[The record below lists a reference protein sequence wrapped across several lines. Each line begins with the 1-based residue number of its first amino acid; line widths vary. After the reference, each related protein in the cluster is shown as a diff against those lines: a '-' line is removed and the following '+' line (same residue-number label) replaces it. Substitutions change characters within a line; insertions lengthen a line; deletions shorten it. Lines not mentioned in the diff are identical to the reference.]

1 MMADVMLIGE
11 PMVVFYANDY
21 GPLSE
26 VNQFSKGLAG
36 AEVNVGIGLSR
47 LGHPISFLTKLSND
61 EMGKYIFNCLQKEKF
76 ALSYTLLDEQKP
88 MGIMFKNK
96 VKNGDPETMYYRNGS
111 AVTTLSVKDVEAI
124 DFKQLKVL
132 HLTGIPIA
140 LSESLRETI
149 FYLINKARENDCVI
163 TFDPNLRPILWD
175 SEELMIRTINE
186 VAALSDVFLP
196 GLGEAKLLTGLTDID
211 EISDFYLAQGVTHI
225 VLKQGSDGAYV
236 KGHDNNGTV
245 VKGFEV
251 NNIVDTVGA
260 GDGFAVG
267 IIDGILRGLTMEEAC
282 ENANAIG
289 AIQIQ
294 DVSDNDALPYLE
306 DLEIFKAKYNR

>member
-76 ALSYTLLDEQKP
+76 DLSYTLLDEQKP

-282 ENANAIG
+282 ENANAMEQFKFKMLG
-289 AIQIQ
+289 KMTGYQI
-294 DVSDNDALPYLE
+294 
-306 DLEIFKAKYNR
+306 